1 MASGTDIESF
11 MEGPLVTWL
20 KSCLESPKCIM
31 NYEDL
36 IDGMVIHEVMLQINP
51 EPEHDGVMPSMGNPA
66 TRIRNL
72 DIILKNMKAVY
83 EEELCQ
89 TLLMVP
95 DCVEIG
101 RHHESKAGLENMQLF
116 LLLLLGCA
124 VQCPNKERFIYHIK
138 QLSEDTQH
146 DIVDCIKQVTD
157 SQRVVLSPDTS
168 EENFPA
174 DLMMNHVRRLI
185 KERDAYL
192 QQWLNAS
199 VQERGDTSAS
209 SNNSTVLQNDSPRRQ
224 TSQMIGSDSHHLAVE
239 LADWKSRL
247 RKQRQEL
254 EEKSEALAESKEE
267 AEHHK
272 LVVAKLRNE
281 IQDLMQ
287 EARSAKLYR
296 DELDAI
302 RERAERVDKLE
313 SEVQRYREKLSDIDF
328 YKSRVEELR
337 EDNRVLMET
346 REMLEEQLQ
355 SSRKRSEHVLD
366 LENELIK
373 CKKQINEMGLD
384 QEAIQERL
392 QEAFEENKRLQILA
406 KNTIADNALDNN
418 VLEETM
424 PEGSNDNSLSEQLS
438 SNAQA
443 RALRLE
449 LENRRLQSAMDNLK
463 ESSFLENSNK
473 ILDLEKEKKK
483 LSMKVEQLQENI
495 NRMQQ
500 QNSELEK
507 LVKDALQDNIKLQ
520 ESRESFRCRT
530 EKLDQELQVELSR
543 RGNAEHLAENLSKEK
558 QWLQNSY
565 DSLQRKAE
573 ELERAVESAS
583 QLADRNR
590 LELQRIPE
598 LQRHIAEAESKC
610 QMLERERQ
618 VSLREISKLKEVLET
633 RDVTLDKR
641 ANEIECLVKEATK
654 LNKDLEEAKTLIIRL
669 QEVEREGQDV
679 ASKAALDR
687 EALTALQGDLVA
699 EKMCV
704 RQIKG
709 SLERIGLT
717 LEQLQDPDNVLD
729 NILTSAE
736 VQRAASEMLG
746 KIKEDVC
753 NTHKSENIV
762 IEQTRQDLV
771 EQGVVCQCEDLR
783 SEVASLQSVAESAHS
798 DNARLQVH
806 VATLQSRV
814 SALSAQHTALQVANT
829 QLVAEKDELLK
840 QKSEQQQAHEQLLL
854 DQVTLQSLHE
864 QLTGDYEA
872 LVNERQTHLTVQRD
886 LRSELRL
893 LRERC
898 ALLDQQT
905 QSEKDSLKEASRSLG
920 NLRAE
925 HSKLK
930 DDFRNLFTASEKQ
943 RMDFRGIQDE
953 HKLLRAENAELRIR
967 QTQLQGELA
976 SQLDHINSVE
986 LELSKLRNKCEMLLQ
1001 MNTGL
1006 EEDRRSLMEHVTQL
1020 LSQYQELLNHSLEDK
1035 EHYHLEEKMYTDK
1048 LNNLHRQKEKLEE
1061 KIMEHY
1067 RRMDSCSTKKR
1078 SFGASLVKKVKKA
1091 SSDLINKSRRS
1102 WHEDARSVE
1111 IQPAVSLHGSESGGN
1126 DSDTSL
1132 EDIHAQPMQGGGFA
1146 RSSLSLGSAGT
1157 RRTVYYTEEETNE
1170 EEQTKDGEHE
1180 DEEEEEKSNLDAIV
1194 TSTPAEP
1201 RLLVYNRISTVIGET
1216 PGTSQW
1222 NAGSPTL
1229 PIRSQS
1235 RQDDNN
1241 SKRGGTLPSTPSN
1254 KSNKARENSI
1264 WYEYGCV

>member
-1 MASGTDIESF
+1 MASSTDIESF
-11 MEGPLVTWL
+11 LEGPLVTWL
-20 KSCLESPKCIM
+20 KSCLESPKCVI

-36 IDGMVIHEVMLQINP
+36 IDGMVLHEVMLQINP
-51 EPEHDGVMPSMGNPA
+51 EPEHDGVVPSMGNPA

-72 DIILKNMKAVY
+72 DIIFKNMKAVY

-95 DCVEIG
+95 DCVAIG
-101 RHHESKAGLENMQLF
+101 RHLESKAGLENMQLF

-168 EENFPA
+168 EENLSP

-199 VQERGDTSAS
+199 VQDTPVST
-209 SNNSTVLQNDSPRRQ
+209 NNATALQNDSPRRQ
-224 TSQMIGSDSHHLAVE
+224 TSQVVGNDSHHLAVE

-267 AEHHK
+267 AEHNK
-272 LVVAKLRNE
+272 LIVAKLRNE

-313 SEVQRYREKLSDIDF
+313 LEVQRYREKLSDIDF

-373 CKKQINEMGLD
+373 CKKQINEMGLEH
-384 QEAIQERL
+384 EAIQERL

-406 KNTIADNALDNN
+406 KNTLADNSIDNS

-424 PEGSNDNSLSEQLS
+424 LEGSNDNSLSEQLS

-449 LENRRLQSAMDNLK
+449 LENRRLQSAMDSLK
-463 ESSFLENSNK
+463 ETSFLENSNK
-473 ILDLEKEKKK
+473 ILELEKEKKK
-483 LSMKVEQLQENI
+483 LSIKVEQLQENI

-530 EKLDQELQVELSR
+530 EKLDQELQVEQTR

-618 VSLREISKLKEVLET
+618 ASLREISKLKEVLET

-654 LNKDLEEAKTLIIRL
+654 LNKDLEDAKTLIIRL

-687 EALTALQGDLVA
+687 EALTALQKDLVA

-717 LEQLQDPDNVLD
+717 LEQLQDPDNVLE

-736 VQRAASEMLG
+736 VQRAASEMLSKVKG
-746 KIKEDVC
+746 DAC
-753 NTHKSENIV
+753 NAAVHQSESV
-762 IEQTRQDLV
+762 V
-771 EQGVVCQCEDLR
+771 EQSKQDSVQKATCQCEDLR
-783 SEVASLQSVAESAHS
+783 SEVASLQSATESTHS

-814 SALSAQHTALQVANT
+814 SALSSQHTALQVANT
-829 QLVAEKDELLK
+829 QLVTEKDELLK
-840 QKSEQQQAHEQLLL
+840 EKSEQQQAHEQLLL

-872 LVNERQTHLTVQRD
+872 LVNERQTLLSVQRD
-886 LRSELRL
+886 LRSELRI
-893 LRERC
+893 LRDRC
-898 ALLDQQT
+898 ALLEQQS

-953 HKLLRAENAELRIR
+953 HKVLRSENAELRIR
-967 QTQLQGELA
+967 QTQIQGELA
-976 SQLDHINSVE
+976 SQTDHVNSLE

-1001 MNTGL
+1001 LNTGL
-1006 EEDRRSLMEHVTQL
+1006 EEDRRSLMEHVSQL

-1067 RRMDSCSTKKR
+1067 RRMESCSTKKR

-1111 IQPAVSLHGSESGGN
+1111 IQQAVSLHGSESGGN

-1132 EDIHAQPMQGGGFA
+1132 EDVHPQPIQSGGFA

-1170 EEQTKDGEHE
+1170 EGQVKAGEQ
-1180 DEEEEEKSNLDAIV
+1180 DEEENGNQDPVVS
-1194 TSTPAEP
+1194 STPTEP

-1229 PIRSQS
+1229 PVRSQS
-1235 RQDDNN
+1235 KLDESS

-1254 KSNKARENSI
+1254 KSSKARENSI

>member
-11 MEGPLVTWL
+11 LNGPLVTWL
-20 KSCLESPKCIM
+20 KSCSENPKCIM

-36 IDGMVIHEVMLQINP
+36 IDGMVLHEVMLQINP
-51 EPEHDGVMPSMGNPA
+51 EPEHDGVVPSMGNSA

-72 DIILKNMKAVY
+72 DIIWKNMKAVY

-101 RHHESKAGLENMQLF
+101 RHPETKSGLENMQLF

-124 VQCPNKERFIYHIK
+124 VQCPNKERFIYRIK
-138 QLSEDTQH
+138 QLNEDTQH

-157 SQRVVLSPDTS
+157 SQRVVLSHEAS
-168 EENFPA
+168 EDNLSN
-174 DLMMNHVRRLI
+174 DLMINHVRRLV
-185 KERDAYL
+185 KERDLYL

-199 VQERGDTSAS
+199 VQERVDSGISP
-209 SNNSTVLQNDSPRRQ
+209 NSPVTLQSDSQRRQ
-224 TSQMIGSDSHHLAVE
+224 ATQVSGSDTHHFAVE
-239 LADWKSRL
+239 LADWKSRV

-272 LVVAKLRNE
+272 IIVSKLRNE

-373 CKKQINEMGLD
+373 CKKQINEMGLE
-384 QEAIQERL
+384 QEAIQEKL
-392 QEAFEENKRLQILA
+392 QEACEENKRLQILT
-406 KNTIADNALDNN
+406 KNSLADNSADNSF
-418 VLEETM
+418 LEQNI
-424 PEGSNDNSLSEQLS
+424 PENSNDNSLSEQLS

-483 LSMKVEQLQENI
+483 LQMKVEQLQENVS
-495 NRMQQ
+495 RMQQ

-507 LVKDALQDNIKLQ
+507 LVKDALQDNVKLQ
-520 ESRESFRCRT
+520 ESRESFRARS
-530 EKLDQELQVELSR
+530 EKLDQELQVEHGR
-543 RGNAEHLAENLSKEK
+543 RGNAEHLADNLSKEK

-573 ELERAVESAS
+573 ELEHAVESAS

-590 LELQRIPE
+590 AELQRIPE
-598 LQRHIAEAESKC
+598 LQRHLAEAESKC
-610 QMLERERQ
+610 IIMEKEKLAFTRE
-618 VSLREISKLKEVLET
+618 VIKLKEVLEAK
-633 RDVTLDKR
+633 DVTLDKR
-641 ANEIECLVKEATK
+641 ANEIECLEKDVSK
-654 LNKDLEEAKTLIIRL
+654 LNKELQEVKTLVIRL
-669 QEVEREGQDV
+669 QEVEREGQEI

-687 EALTALQGDLVA
+687 EALSALQTDLVA

-709 SLERIGLT
+709 SLERLGLT
-717 LEQLQDPDNVLD
+717 LEQLQDPDNVLE
-729 NILTSAE
+729 NILGSPE
-736 VQRAASEMLG
+736 VQRATSEMYG
-746 KIKEDVC
+746 KICGDVSSDVC
-753 NTHKSENIV
+753 VHKEETGDQVKLGEVNQDDV
-762 IEQTRQDLV
+762 TR
-771 EQGVVCQCEDLR
+771 QCEDLR
-783 SEVASLQSVAESAHS
+783 TELASLQLATESAHS
-798 DNARLQVH
+798 DNARLQVQ
-806 VATLQSRV
+806 VATLQSRIT
-814 SALSAQHTALQVANT
+814 ALSAQHTALQVANT

-840 QKSEQQQAHEQLLL
+840 EKSQQHQNHEQLVL
-854 DQVTLQSLHE
+854 DQVALQSIHE
-864 QLTGDYEA
+864 QLTGDYDA
-872 LVNERQTHLTVQRD
+872 LVDEKQALLTAQRD
-886 LRSELRL
+886 LRSELRSLRDRCTL
-893 LRERC
+893 LE
-898 ALLDQQT
+898 QQN
-905 QSEKDSLKEASRSLG
+905 QSEKNSLKEESRSLG

-943 RMDFRGIQDE
+943 RMDFRGIQEDY
-953 HKLLRAENAELRIR
+953 KVLRTENSDLRLR

-976 SQLDHINSVE
+976 AQVDHINSVE

-1006 EEDRRSLMEHVTQL
+1006 EEDRRSLMEHVSQL
-1020 LSQYQELLNHSLEDK
+1020 LNQYKELMNHSLEDK
-1035 EHYHLEEKMYTDK
+1035 EQYHLEEKMYTDK

-1067 RRMDSCSTKKR
+1067 RRMESCSTKKR

-1102 WHEDARSVE
+1102 WHEDSRNSE

-1170 EEQTKDGEHE
+1170 EDQPK
-1180 DEEEEEKSNLDAIV
+1180 EEEDHEEQDKNKNDAIV
-1194 TSTPAEP
+1194 TSTPSEP
-1201 RLLVYNRISTVIGET
+1201 RLLVYNRISTVIGEA

-1222 NAGSPTL
+1222 NSGSPTL
-1229 PIRSQS
+1229 PVRSQS
-1235 RQDDNN
+1235 RQDDTS
-1241 SKRGGTLPSTPSN
+1241 SKRGATLPSTPSN
-1254 KSNKARENSI
+1254 KSAKARENSI

>member
-1 MASGTDIESF
+1 MATGTDIDSF

-20 KSCLESPKCIM
+20 KSCLESPKCVM

-36 IDGMVIHEVMLQINP
+36 IDGMVLHEVMLQINP
-51 EPEHDGVMPSMGNPA
+51 EPEHDGVVPSMGNAA

-95 DCVEIG
+95 DCVEIV
-101 RHHESKAGLENMQLF
+101 RHPESKSGLENMQLF

-138 QLSEDTQH
+138 QLSEETQH
-146 DIVDCIKQVTD
+146 GIVDCIKQVTD
-157 SQRVVLSPDTS
+157 SQRVVLSQETS
-168 EENFPA
+168 EDTFSP
-174 DLMMNHVRRLI
+174 DLMINHVRRLV
-185 KERDAYL
+185 KERDSYL

-199 VQERGDTSAS
+199 VQERTDSAVSTSCT
-209 SNNSTVLQNDSPRRQ
+209 TVLQTDSHRRQ
-224 TSQMIGSDSHHLAVE
+224 SSQMSGGDTHHLAVE

-272 LVVAKLRNE
+272 MIVSKLRNE
-281 IQDLMQ
+281 VQDLMQ

-296 DELDAI
+296 DELDAV

-328 YKSRVEELR
+328 FKSRVEELR

-355 SSRKRSEHVLD
+355 TSRKRSEHVLD

-373 CKKQINEMGLD
+373 CKKLINEMGLE
-384 QEAIQERL
+384 QEAVQEKL
-392 QEAFEENKRLQILA
+392 HEAYEENKRLQILA
-406 KNTIADNALDNN
+406 KNSLADNSVDNS
-418 VLEETM
+418 VLEDTI
-424 PEGSNDNSLSEQLS
+424 PEGSNDNSLSEQLMG
-438 SNAQA
+438 NAQA

-473 ILDLEKEKKK
+473 ILELEKEKKK

-495 NRMQQ
+495 SRMQQ

-507 LVKDALQDNIKLQ
+507 LVKDALQDNKKLQ
-520 ESRESFRCRT
+520 ESRESFRVRSD
-530 EKLDQELQVELSR
+530 KLDQELQVEQGR
-543 RGNAEHLAENLSKEK
+543 RGNAEHLAENLTKEK

-565 DSLQRKAE
+565 DNLQRKAE

-590 LELQRIPE
+590 SELQRIPE
-598 LQRHIAEAESKC
+598 LQRHVAEAESKC
-610 QMLERERQ
+610 DFLERERQ
-618 VSLREISKLKEVLET
+618 ASAREVTKLKETLEVK
-633 RDVTLDKR
+633 DADLDKYVS
-641 ANEIECLVKEATK
+641 EIECLQKESSK
-654 LNKDLEEAKTLIIRL
+654 LNKELEEAKVVVSRL
-669 QEVEREGQDV
+669 LEVEREGQEI

-687 EALTALQGDLVA
+687 EALSVLQSDLVA

-704 RQIKG
+704 QQIKG

-717 LEQLQDPDNVLD
+717 LGQLQDPDNILE
-729 NILTSAE
+729 NILSCAE
-736 VQRAASEMLG
+736 VQKAACDMLAKG
-746 KIKEDVC
+746 KLDIPREVC
-753 NTHKSENIV
+753 HDANIDLTKPEN
-762 IEQTRQDLV
+762 V
-771 EQGVVCQCEDLR
+771 EQDDISRQCEDLR
-783 SEVASLQSVAESAHS
+783 SEVASLQSAKESAHS

-806 VATLQSRV
+806 VSTLQSRIT
-814 SALSAQHTALQVANT
+814 ALSAQHTALQVANT
-829 QLVAEKDELLK
+829 QLVAEKDEMLK
-840 QKSEQQQAHEQLLL
+840 EKSQQQQAHEQLLL

-864 QLTGDYEA
+864 QLTGDYEG
-872 LVNERQTHLTVQRD
+872 LVNERQTLLTVQRD
-886 LRSELRL
+886 LRSEIRL
-893 LRERC
+893 LRDSC
-898 ALLDQQT
+898 TLLEQQN
-905 QSEKDSLKEASRSLG
+905 QSEKDSLREETRSLA

-943 RMDFRGIQDE
+943 RIDFRGIQEDY
-953 HKLLRAENAELRIR
+953 KLLRTENAELRLR
-967 QTQLQGELA
+967 QTQLQGEMA
-976 SQLDHINSVE
+976 SQADHINALE

-1006 EEDRRSLMEHVTQL
+1006 EEDRRSLMEHVSQL

-1067 RRMDSCSTKKR
+1067 RRMESCSTKKR

-1102 WHEDARSVE
+1102 WHEDARNAE
-1111 IQPAVSLHGSESGGN
+1111 IQPPVSLHGSESGGN

-1132 EDIHAQPMQGGGFA
+1132 EDIHPQPMQGGGFA

-1170 EEQTKDGEHE
+1170 EEQTKDDDHGEQ
-1180 DEEEEEKSNLDAIV
+1180 EKNKSDSVA
-1194 TSTPAEP
+1194 TSTPSEP
-1201 RLLVYNRISTVIGET
+1201 RLLVYNRISTVIEDS

-1229 PIRSQS
+1229 PVRSQS
-1235 RQDDNN
+1235 KQDDTN
-1241 SKRGGTLPSTPSN
+1241 SKRGGTLPSASSN
-1254 KSNKARENSI
+1254 KSAKTRENSI